1 MHLPYLAELADRF
14 ELAAL
19 CDVSPDVAAAMAARY
34 RVPRT
39 YGRWEDMLAAGGLDA
54 VLVLTSG
61 SHAPIAA
68 AAAEAGL
75 HVFVEKPMALTVD
88 EAAEMVAAARRAGT
102 VLAVGNMKRYDPAAE
117 RLRELLPELEDLR
130 LVRVTTLESPLEPY
144 VAHLPLVRPA
154 PGGTPPPEDADETRW
169 VYRHILLDSLVHEL
183 NLLRWLLGE
192 PSAVTHA
199 ELSRSCVGATLRF
212 GDAPC
217 HLSWVDLPG
226 IARYS
231 QELAFYG
238 PDVRLTLTLPSP
250 FLRNEPTRLVVEGG
264 TPGTASAWAREECLG
279 YEEAF
284 KRELAHF
291 ADCIRTGAE
300 PRTTGVDGLRDVALC
315 ASLARVHATG
325 MPEEAPTAAP
335 GDSPLAAGDGAAAA
349 PGNGAAPVAPRG
361 EAAP

>member
-1 MHLPYLAELADRF
+1 VPERTRVGVVGCGLIAQVMHLPYLAELADRF
-14 ELAAL
+14 EVAAL
-19 CDVSPDVAAAMAARY
+19 CDVSPDVAAALAARHG
-34 RVPRT
+34 VPRT

-61 SHAPIAA
+61 SHAPMAV

-75 HVFVEKPMALTVD
+75 HVFVEKPMALTVA
-88 EAAEMVAAARRAGT
+88 EAAEMVAAAERAGT
-102 VLAVGNMKRYDPAAE
+102 RLAVGNMKRYDPAAE
-117 RLRELLPELEDLR
+117 RLAELLGELDDLR

-144 VAHLPLVRPA
+144 VAHYPLVRPA
-154 PGGTPPPEDADETRW
+154 PGGPRPPGDGDVLERALPEADDTARG

-199 ELSRSCVGATLRF
+199 ELSPRCVGATLRF

-238 PDVRLTLTLPSP
+238 PDLRLTLKLPSP
-250 FLRNEPTRLVVEGG
+250 FLRSEPTRLVVEGG
-264 TPGTASAWAREECLG
+264 TPGTANAWARVECLG

-284 KRELAHF
+284 KRELVDLY
-291 ADCIRTGAE
+291 DCIRERRE
-300 PRTTGVDGLRDVALC
+300 PRTTGAEALGDLALC
-315 ASLARVHATG
+315 TAIVQAHAGRHTV
-325 MPEEAPTAAP
+325 
-335 GDSPLAAGDGAAAA
+335 DL
-349 PGNGAAPVAPRG
+349 VR
-361 EAAP
+361 

>member
-14 ELAAL
+14 TVAAL
-19 CDVSPDVAAAMAARY
+19 CDVAADVAGALAARY
-34 RVPRT
+34 GVRRVH
-39 YGRWEDMLAAGGLDA
+39 GSWEDMLAAGGLDA

-61 SHAPIAA
+61 SHAPIAV

-75 HVFVEKPMALTVD
+75 HVFVEKPMALAED
-88 EAAEMVAAARRAGT
+88 EAAAMVAAAERAGT

-117 RLRELLPELEDLR
+117 RLAELLGDLADLR

-144 VAHLPLVRPA
+144 VAHYPLVRPA
-154 PGGTPPPEDADETRW
+154 PGGPPPPGDGDVLERALPEADEAARW
-169 VYRHILLDSLVHEL
+169 VYRHVLLDSLVHEL

-199 ELSRSCVGATLRF
+199 ELSPRCVGATLRF
-212 GDAPC
+212 GDVPC

-238 PDVRLTLTLPSP
+238 PDLRLTLTLPSP
-250 FLRNEPTRLVVEGG
+250 FLRSEPSRLVVEGG
-264 TPGTASAWAREECLG
+264 TPGTPSAWARVECLG

-284 KRELAHF
+284 KRELAGF
-291 ADCIRTGAE
+291 ADCIGTGAA

-315 ASLARVHATG
+315 ARLARVHATG
-325 MPEEAPTAAP
+325 APEV
-335 GDSPLAAGDGAAAA
+335 AAA
-349 PGNGAAPVAPRG
+349 R
-361 EAAP
+361 